1 MKLKVREEV
10 LGLYLFFLKS
20 KGMARMAHWDLTV
33 TQRSHK
39 ESSTG
44 VVEGAWRAQDLYILL
59 QSRLVQHSTMELCLG

>member
-1 MKLKVREEV
+1 
-10 LGLYLFFLKS
+10 
-20 KGMARMAHWDLTV
+20 MARMAHWDLTV